1 VKRIV
6 VGGGGIAGLA
16 TAVELRDL
24 APAGT
29 EVLVLESGDRLGGN
43 IRTEYE
49 DGYTVEWGPN
59 GYLDNVPA
67 TPALINR
74 IGLQDE
80 VQAANERAA
89 KRFLFRDGKLHEL
102 AASPLKFFASPVLSV
117 PGRIRILGEPFAPG
131 KPEGV
136 DESVGAFATRRI
148 GAEAANVLVDAMVS
162 GVFAGDVDRLSL
174 ASAFPK
180 MAKMEA
186 EHGSLVKA
194 MIASGKAKKKAR
206 KEEKA
211 AAKGSTGGGASNAA
225 DQGGGG
231 PAGPGGTLTSF
242 RNGLGSFIGQL
253 EKELHSSIRLRTAI
267 HAVERNP
274 ENRTW
279 MVRTE
284 SEEILADAVVLS
296 IPGHHAAPLLEPL
309 DHDLGE
315 EVGQIPTAPLAV
327 VALAF
332 DADEIGGDPDGFGFL
347 VPRGQGPRILGC
359 LWDSSLFPGRAPQG
373 KVLLRAMI
381 GGAHDPEAVELSD
394 EALLKQVRTDLETTM
409 GLSVPPIR
417 TWVFRHRVG
426 IAQYD
431 VGHAAR
437 LERIE
442 ASVKSHPGLW
452 LAGSSYYGVAMNL
465 CIENAG
471 KQARAIV
478 DYLDQ

>member
-1 VKRIV
+1 LKRIV
-6 VGGGGIAGLA
+6 VVGGGIAGLA
-16 TAVELRDL
+16 TAVELSDL

-29 EVLVLESGDRLGGN
+29 ELLVLESGDRLGGN
-43 IRTEYE
+43 IRTEHE
-49 DGYTVEWGPN
+49 DGFTVEWGPN

-67 TPALINR
+67 TAALIKR
-74 IGLQDE
+74 IGLQDA
-80 VQAANERAA
+80 VQPANERAA

-117 PGRIRILGEPFAPG
+117 AGRLRLLGEPFARSR
-131 KPEGV
+131 PEGV

-148 GAEAANVLVDAMVS
+148 GAEAASVLVDAMVS
-162 GVFAGDVDRLSL
+162 GVFAGDVNRLSL

-194 MIASGKAKKKAR
+194 MIASGKAKKRATK
-206 KEEKA
+206 
-211 AAKGSTGGGASNAA
+211 
-225 DQGGGG
+225 GGGG
-231 PAGPGGTLTSF
+231 PTGPGGTLTSF
-242 RNGLGSFIGQL
+242 KNGLGSFIARL
-253 EKELHSSIRLRTAI
+253 EEELDSSVRLRTPVR
-267 HAVERNP
+267 AVERNS
-274 ENRTW
+274 ESGTW
-279 MVRTE
+279 IVRTD
-284 SEEILADAVVLS
+284 SDEILADAVVLS
-296 IPGHHAAPLLEPL
+296 LPGHHAASILEPL
-309 DHDLGE
+309 DHELGA
-315 EVGQIPTAPLAV
+315 EVGKIPTAPLAV

-332 DADEIGGDPDGFGFL
+332 DAQEIGGDPDGFGFL

-381 GGAHDPEAVELSD
+381 GGAHDPEAVEMSD
-394 EALLKQVRTDLETTM
+394 EALLVQVRSDLETTM
-409 GLSVPPIR
+409 GLSATPIR
-417 TWVFRHRVG
+417 SWIFRHPVG
-426 IAQYD
+426 ISQYD
-431 VGHAAR
+431 VGHGAR

-442 ASVKSHPGLW
+442 ARVESHPGLW

-478 DYLDQ
+478 DYLKP